1 MREYNTTM
9 FGENTDELEKEY
21 ISFVAKLADKVKE
34 VRQDFDKLSP
44 KNQER
49 IKSDVQRIATFEL
62 LFGDNQWTKK

>member
-1 MREYNTTM
+1 MRRDNITM
-9 FGENTDELEKEY
+9 FEGNIDELEKEY
-21 ISFVAKLADKVKE
+21 ISFMTKLADKVKE

-49 IKSDVQRIATFEL
+49 IKSDVKRIAILEL